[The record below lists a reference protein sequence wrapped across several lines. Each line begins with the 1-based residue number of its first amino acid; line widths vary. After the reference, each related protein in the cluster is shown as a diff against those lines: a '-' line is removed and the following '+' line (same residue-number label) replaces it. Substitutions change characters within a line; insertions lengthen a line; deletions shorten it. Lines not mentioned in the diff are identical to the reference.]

1 MDMNKTINIDDSYG
15 PAAPGRYY
23 YQAGDQPL
31 EGVTIKRAIG
41 RGGFGEVYFAVT
53 DAGKRI
59 ALKHITRAVEVE
71 RRGAAHCIN
80 LKSPNLVGLYD
91 IKTNS
96 EGASFVLMEYVSGP
110 SLKEVIERH
119 PSGLSDDDLRSYLS
133 GLVTGVAELH
143 AAGIVHRDLKP
154 ANIFVEEGIVKVGD
168 YGLSKTITEVDR
180 DHSVSVGTCHYMA
193 PEIRTGRYDK
203 PVDIYAIGVIL
214 YEMITGH
221 TPFHG
226 QTAAEVLMRHQFDR
240 PDFSAIPQRYRSIVE
255 KSLDKDPSRRP
266 HDVREIL
273 HAVEK
278 TNGSSGLWGDIRSNL
293 GRVASPWMRD
303 PAKDDAS
310 QNVSTVEPPADA
322 KPQGFAG
329 AANDSSWSNR
339 FGMLLRGPQSEPLRR
354 STAQRQESKP
364 TGLRGRFAR
373 ARFSANEVVIE
384 APPWPEDHERQ
395 RSLLRAIG
403 WTIVCSWLLASPEGF
418 LVGVNMSDAPNRIA
432 YVAVTSS
439 LLTSLMLVLQNSW
452 ENWKVTTGRK
462 RSVGFVSGAGLG
474 IVAAVLATWLGIH
487 QRPHN
492 LEQTMPTLGAAFS
505 EVLNSGQ
512 WFSYG
517 LMGGLA
523 LSLPRWWR
531 MVERDRPTRWS
542 VGNLFRWGISCLVV
556 SSIATSEFP
565 LALAVFAL
573 TGVVAQFVGPWDKEL
588 ADYAQLRQLAKR
600 RFF

>member
-31 EGVTIKRAIG
+31 VGVTIKRAIG

-53 DAGKRI
+53 EAGKRI

-91 IKTNS
+91 IKTND

-110 SLKEVIERH
+110 SLREVIERH
-119 PSGLSDDDLRSYLS
+119 PAGLPDAEIRSHLA
-133 GLVTGVAELH
+133 GLVSGVAELH

-154 ANIFVEEGIVKVGD
+154 ANIFVEDGIVKVGD

-214 YEMITGH
+214 YEMITGKP
-221 TPFHG
+221 PFHG
-226 QTAAEVLMRHQFDR
+226 QTAAEVLMRHQFDK
-240 PDFSAIPQRYRSIVE
+240 PEVATIPQKYRPIVE
-255 KSLDKDPSRRP
+255 RCLDKDPAKRP
-266 HDVREIL
+266 QDVKEIL
-273 HAVEK
+273 AAVEK
-278 TNGSSGLWGDIRSNL
+278 STTSAAGLWGEIRTNIE
-293 GRVASPWMRD
+293 RVASPWLKETLL
-303 PAKDDAS
+303 PAGA
-310 QNVSTVEPPADA
+310 QPPAEA
-322 KPQGFAG
+322 EAQEAPKKIAELEP
-329 AANDSSWSNR
+329 SSWTR
-339 FGMLLRGPQSEPLRR
+339 RLGELVRGPEAEPARKPVDR
-354 STAQRQESKP
+354 KPEPQR

-384 APPWPEDHERQ
+384 APPWPEEHERR
-395 RSLLRAIG
+395 RSLVRAMV

-418 LVGVNMSDAPNRIA
+418 LVGVNMSDAPNRVA
-432 YVAVTSS
+432 YVAVVSS
-439 LLTSLMLVLQNSW
+439 LLTSFMLLLQNSW

-462 RSVGFVSGAGLG
+462 RAVGFLSGASLG
-474 IVAAVLATWLGIH
+474 IVAAVLADWLGID
-487 QRPHN
+487 QRPHAMDQP
-492 LEQTMPTLGAAFS
+492 LPSLPVAIA
-505 EVLNSGQ
+505 EVFRSGQ
-512 WFSYG
+512 WLSYA

-523 LSLPRWWR
+523 LSVPRWWR

-542 VGNLFRWGISCLVV
+542 FGNLVRWGLASMAISTIV
-556 SSIATSEFP
+556 TDQFP
-565 LALAVFAL
+565 QALAVFAV

-588 ADYAQLRQLAKR
+588 ADFAQLRLMAKR

>member
-91 IKTNS
+91 IKTNA

-119 PSGLSDDDLRSYLS
+119 PAGLPDSEIRSHLA
-133 GLVTGVAELH
+133 GLVAGVAELH

-154 ANIFVEEGIVKVGD
+154 ANIFVEDGLVKVGD

-214 YEMITGH
+214 FEMITGKP
-221 TPFHG
+221 PFHG

-240 PDFSAIPQRYRSIVE
+240 PDVASIPQRYRPIVE
-255 KSLDKDPSRRP
+255 KCLDKDPSKRP

-273 HAVEK
+273 QGVEK
-278 TNGSSGLWGDIRSNL
+278 TMTASGLWGDIRSNL
-293 GRVASPWMRD
+293 ERVASPWLKD
-303 PAKDDAS
+303 SVKPAADTNSATTQPVEDA
-310 QNVSTVEPPADA
+310 QPKPFATVNP
-322 KPQGFAG
+322 
-329 AANDSSWSNR
+329 DSWTNR
-339 FGMLLRGPQSEPLRR
+339 FGVLVRGPQAERLRKN
-354 STAQRQESKP
+354 SGQRPQDKP
-364 TGLRGRFAR
+364 AGFRGRFAR

-384 APPWPEDHERQ
+384 APPWPEDHERN
-395 RSLLRAIG
+395 RSLLRAVA

-418 LVGVNMSDAPNRIA
+418 IVGVNMSDAPNRVA
-432 YVAVTSS
+432 YVAVASS
-439 LLTSLMLVLQNSW
+439 LLTSLMLILQNSW

-462 RSVGFVSGAGLG
+462 RAVGFVSGAALG
-474 IVAAVLATWLGIH
+474 VVASVLADWLGID
-487 QRPHN
+487 QRPRAMDQP
-492 LEQTMPTLGAAFS
+492 LPAFGTAFAQ
-505 EVLNSGQ
+505 VLQSGQ
-512 WFSYG
+512 WLQYA

-523 LSLPRWWR
+523 MSVPRWWR

-542 VGNLFRWGISCLVV
+542 FGNLLKWGFACLFV
-556 SSIATSEFP
+556 SGIAENEFP
-565 LALAVFAL
+565 LALAVFAV